1 MAFVELAPSTSL
13 SQLASSKMALQ
24 PEFKII
30 LLGDPAVG
38 KTTYFL
44 RLKEGGFIDT
54 EKRPTAS
61 LGVEHLE
68 HVMTIGGVEVKV
80 SRSIQRTG

>member
-1 MAFVELAPSTSL
+1 
-13 SQLASSKMALQ
+13 MALQ

-30 LLGDPAVG
+30 LIGDPGVG

-44 RLKEGGFIDT
+44 RIRDGEFIDT
-54 EKRPTAS
+54 DKRPTAS

-68 HVMTIGGVEVKV
+68 YTMTIGGVEVKV
-80 SRSIQRTG
+80 R